1 MGKHRIYEIAKEF
14 DVDSKK
20 VLEFLSGHKVEV
32 KSHMSSV
39 DDKVHDMIVN
49 EFGKKK
55 NYDYRTKG
63 SSEAR
68 GKAYDN

>member
-49 EFGKKK
+49 EFGKKRK
-55 NYDYRTKG
+55 
-63 SSEAR
+63 SSENC
-68 GKAYDN
+68 YI

>member
-32 KSHMSSV
+32 KSHMYLI
-39 DDKVHDMIVN
+39 MNLQTIY
-49 EFGKKK
+49 G
-55 NYDYRTKG
+55 
-63 SSEAR
+63 
-68 GKAYDN
+68 